1 MKRYE
6 KLVFWMTLV
15 LLSSTVLAQI
25 SNRFRNREAGVP
37 FFEAKVL
44 ETYSEA
50 EGKLL
55 ARAFIQIVNDDLT
68 FVKSGDGFQAEVQIE
83 IYLRHKSSD
92 FVFNRTITQSVYTED
107 FARTNDQNIV
117 NTFST
122 DMEVEE
128 GEYEATI
135 TVLDQNN
142 NEQYTRRTSFNIS
155 GTNAVD
161 ADLMVGDILFFDE
174 FRSDENGEI
183 AEFNPKLDNNFSSD
197 SKHLYC
203 YFNTFTRDTTSEMTV
218 DYVVQDDRGLVVQ
231 QNRYVIS
238 SPEKGYQ
245 DHYIRLNRYYFSRN
259 DYAINIKIS
268 FNGKSVQRTARFG
281 FYWQFVPGTE
291 KDLDL
296 AIKQLRYIAKE
307 DSIKYYLKK
316 GSYEEK
322 KAFFQRFW
330 ESKDPNPDT
339 EANELMEE
347 YYRRINYANGQ
358 FSSSG
363 LGGWI
368 TDRGRIFIKFGQ
380 PDDVERHPF
389 EANSYPYEIW
399 RYYSLQK
406 NFLFIDRTGFGDYDL
421 HPSYYYVE
429 YE

>member
-231 QNRYVIS
+231 QNQYVIS
-238 SPEKGYQ
+238 SPEKG
-245 DHYIRLNRYYFSRN
+245 
-259 DYAINIKIS
+259 
-268 FNGKSVQRTARFG
+268 
-281 FYWQFVPGTE
+281 
-291 KDLDL
+291 
-296 AIKQLRYIAKE
+296 
-307 DSIKYYLKK
+307 
-316 GSYEEK
+316 
-322 KAFFQRFW
+322 
-330 ESKDPNPDT
+330 
-339 EANELMEE
+339 
-347 YYRRINYANGQ
+347 
-358 FSSSG
+358 
-363 LGGWI
+363 
-368 TDRGRIFIKFGQ
+368 
-380 PDDVERHPF
+380 
-389 EANSYPYEIW
+389 
-399 RYYSLQK
+399 
-406 NFLFIDRTGFGDYDL
+406 
-421 HPSYYYVE
+421 
-429 YE
+429 

>member
-15 LLSSTVLAQI
+15 LLSSTVLGQF

-37 FFEAKVL
+37 YFEAKVL

-83 IYLRHKSSD
+83 IYLRHKTSD
-92 FVFNRTITQSVYTED
+92 FVFNRTISQNVYTED
-107 FARTNDQNIV
+107 FARTNDQNVV

-142 NEQYTRRTSFNIS
+142 NEQYTRRTGFSIS
-155 GTNAVD
+155 GANAVD
-161 ADLMVGDILFFDE
+161 ADLMVGDVLFFDE
-174 FRSDENGEI
+174 FRTDDNGEI

-203 YFNTFTRDTTSEMTV
+203 YFNTFTRDTSAEMTV
-218 DYVVQDDRGLVVQ
+218 DYVVQDDRGLAVQ
-231 QNRYVIS
+231 QNQYVIA

-259 DYAINIKIS
+259 DYAINIKVS
-268 FNGKSVQRTARFG
+268 YNGKTVQRTARFG

-307 DSIKYYLKK
+307 DSIKHFLKK

-347 YYRRINYANGQ
+347 YYRRVNYANGQ